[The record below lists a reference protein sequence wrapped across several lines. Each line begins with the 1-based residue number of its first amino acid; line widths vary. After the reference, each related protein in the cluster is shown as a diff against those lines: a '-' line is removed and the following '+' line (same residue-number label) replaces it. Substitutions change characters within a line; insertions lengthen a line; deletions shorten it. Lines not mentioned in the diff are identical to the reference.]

1 MQPKVKIVTI
11 ANGAALGA
19 SFIGDGRLVAI
30 QMPAAWTAANLTFQG
45 SMDGVT
51 YADMYDATGTEVTV
65 VAAASTYIL
74 LADLK
79 AAWIKVRSGT
89 TGTPVNQGADRVI
102 LLYVLKEPVGNI

>member
-1 MQPKVKIVTI
+1 MQPKVKTVTI
-11 ANGAALGA
+11 LSGAALGA

-45 SMDGVT
+45 SMDGAT
-51 YADMYDATGTEVTV
+51 YCDMYDNSGTEVNIP
-65 VAAASTYIL
+65 AGASQYIL
-74 LADLK
+74 IPDLK

-102 LLYVLKEPVGNI
+102 QLYVLKEPVGNL